1 MKVDHFLQY
10 LIPKDKKFYLLL
22 EKASGNLL
30 TISHSLVEMVNASS
44 PERRKELIKEI
55 EHLEHVG
62 DEISHEIFHELSAT
76 FITPFDREDIHAL
89 TSALDDVVD
98 YIHGSAKRIE
108 LYKINVI
115 TNDLVQL
122 ASLIEKCADELH
134 KAIHELRNMRN
145 VSKIK
150 EACIRI
156 NSIENHADD
165 IFDNSIARLF
175 ESETNAIEIIKIKE
189 ILSSLETATDKA
201 EDAANILESIIV
213 KSS

>member
-1 MKVDHFLQY
+1 MKVDSFLQY

-22 EKASGNLL
+22 EKASGNLVE
-30 TISHSLVEMVNASS
+30 ISHVLVEMVNS
-44 PERRKELIKEI
+44 PEEKRREMIKQI
-55 EHLEHVG
+55 SHLEHVG
-62 DEISHEIFHELSAT
+62 DDISHEIFHELNAT

-89 TSALDDVVD
+89 TSALDDIVD

-108 LYKINVI
+108 LYKITNM
-115 TNDLVQL
+115 TNDFIQL
-122 ASLIEKCADELH
+122 SELIEKSSNELH
-134 KAIHELRNMRN
+134 NAILELRNMKN

-175 ESETNAIEIIKIKE
+175 EEEKNAVEIIKIKE
-189 ILSSLETATDKA
+189 VLSSLETATDKC

>member
-1 MKVDHFLQY
+1 MKIDNFLQY

-30 TISHSLVEMVNASS
+30 DTSHVLVEMVNS
-44 PERRKELIKEI
+44 PPENRRELIKKI
-55 EHLEHVG
+55 SILEHMG
-62 DEISHEIFHELSAT
+62 DEISHEIFHELNAT

-89 TSALDDVVD
+89 TSALDDIVD

-108 LYKINVI
+108 LYKVTNI
-115 TNDLVQL
+115 TNDFIRL
-122 ASLIEKCADELH
+122 SELIELCAQELH
-134 KAIHELRNMRN
+134 TAIHELRNMKN

-175 ESETNAIEIIKIKE
+175 EEEKNAVEIIKIKE
-189 ILSSLETATDKA
+189 ILSSLETATDKC

>member
-1 MKVDHFLQY
+1 MKVDNFLQY

-22 EKASGNLL
+22 EKASGNLVE
-30 TISHSLVEMVNASS
+30 ISHVLVEMVNSS
-44 PERRKELIKEI
+44 EDKRRELIKQI
-55 EHLEHVG
+55 SHLEHVG
-62 DEISHEIFHELSAT
+62 DDISHEIFHELNAT
-76 FITPFDREDIHAL
+76 FITPFDREDIHSL
-89 TSALDDVVD
+89 TSALDDIVD

-108 LYKINVI
+108 LYKITNI
-115 TNDLVQL
+115 TNDLIQL
-122 ASLIEKCADELH
+122 SELIEKAAKELH
-134 KAIHELRNMRN
+134 GAILELRNMKN

-175 ESETNAIEIIKIKE
+175 EEEKNAVEIIKIKE
-189 ILSSLETATDKA
+189 VLSSLETATDKC